1 MTKNFLYYKLGV
13 LNGPREEINEMKART
28 ARMHYIVSFVLAL
41 VGVVVFAA
49 ILGIA
54 AVFPFAYDKLGE
66 IMNNLLA
73 KQSELH
79 EKRKPALEAAKE
91 KKAALKKEQ
100 AQLNKDKK
108 KLEKAK
114 KKAMDKKVKRIYEE
128 RMANG
133 YEASLDMIDA
143 EVEKAEK
150 ASKKAA
156 KKASKSKKSE
166 TAPAVVSAPV
176 AEPAAVDFVSSA
188 DDAGSDY
195 TANGSMFRGLS
206 F

>member
-1 MTKNFLYYKLGV
+1 
-13 LNGPREEINEMKART
+13 MKART
-28 ARMHYIVSFVLAL
+28 ARMHYMVSFVLAL

-91 KKAALKKEQ
+91 KKAALKKEE
-100 AQLNKDKK
+100 AQLKKDKK

-128 RMANG
+128 RVANG

-143 EVEKAEK
+143 EVEKASKKVAKK
-150 ASKKAA
+150 AKKSKKA
-156 KKASKSKKSE
+156 E
-166 TAPAVVSAPV
+166 TAPTVVSAP
-176 AEPAAVDFVSSA
+176 ATEPSAVDFVSSA

>member
-1 MTKNFLYYKLGV
+1 
-13 LNGPREEINEMKART
+13 MKART
-28 ARMHYIVSFVLAL
+28 ARMHYMVSLVLAL
-41 VGVVVFAA
+41 VGVIVFAL
-49 ILGIA
+49 ILGLTA
-54 AVFPFAYDKLGE
+54 GFPFAYDT
-66 IMNNLLA
+66 IRNLMDDFMS
-73 KQSELH
+73 KQSEER

-91 KKAALKKEQ
+91 KKAALKKEE
-100 AQLNKDKK
+100 AQLKKDKK

-133 YEASLDMIDA
+133 YEASLDMINA
-143 EVEKAEK
+143 EAEKAEK
-150 ASKKAA
+150 ASKKSA
-156 KKASKSKKSE
+156 KKAKKSKKTE
-166 TAPAVVSAPV
+166 TASTVVSAPA
-176 AEPAAVDFVSSA
+176 AEPAAVDFASSA

>member
-1 MTKNFLYYKLGV
+1 
-13 LNGPREEINEMKART
+13 MKART
-28 ARMHYIVSFVLAL
+28 ARMHYMVSFVLAL

-49 ILGIA
+49 ILGVS
-54 AVFPFAYDKLGE
+54 AVFPFAYDKLRDF
-66 IMNNLLA
+66 INDFMA
-73 KQSELH
+73 KQAENH

-128 RMANG
+128 RVANG

-143 EVEKAEK
+143 EAAKAEK
-150 ASKKAA
+150 AAKKTAKKSKTKKADV
-156 KKASKSKKSE
+156 
-166 TAPAVVSAPV
+166 APVVVQAPV
-176 AEPAAVDFVSSA
+176 AGPAAVDFVSSA

>member
-1 MTKNFLYYKLGV
+1 
-13 LNGPREEINEMKART
+13 MKART
-28 ARMHYIVSFVLAL
+28 ARIHYIVSFVLAL

-49 ILGIA
+49 ILGVS
-54 AVFPFAYDKLGE
+54 AVFPFAYDKLRDF
-66 IMNNLLA
+66 MNEFMA
-73 KQSELH
+73 KQAESN

-128 RMANG
+128 RVANG
-133 YEASLDMIDA
+133 YEASLDMIDSETA
-143 EVEKAEK
+143 KAEK
-150 ASKKAA
+150 TSKKAA
-156 KKASKSKKSE
+156 KKAKKAE
-166 TAPAVVSAPV
+166 PAPAVVQFPV
-176 AEPAAVDFVSSA
+176 VEPATVDFVSSA